1 MTSIFSSYILLYS
14 VHKISPEEVEK
25 MSWKNILLGS
35 RKYVLFFILYAMFG
49 WTYEV
54 VLEVFIYKW
63 GYSDRG
69 VLNGPYCPIY
79 GVGALIFIFCVLPMI
94 KDKAYPKKLLYI
106 IPVFVSCMLIATGI
120 ELASTYL
127 LELFTGSWPWQTYK
141 DYEINFQG
149 RIALSP
155 SLRFGLGGLIFLYLI
170 QPVFEFIASKIKDKY
185 LTYVSIAIVVL
196 LSTDIIYTLFFK

>member
-1 MTSIFSSYILLYS
+1 
-14 VHKISPEEVEK
+14 
-25 MSWKNILLGS
+25 
-35 RKYVLFFILYAMFG
+35 MFG

-69 VLNGPYCPIY
+69 VLNAPYCPIY